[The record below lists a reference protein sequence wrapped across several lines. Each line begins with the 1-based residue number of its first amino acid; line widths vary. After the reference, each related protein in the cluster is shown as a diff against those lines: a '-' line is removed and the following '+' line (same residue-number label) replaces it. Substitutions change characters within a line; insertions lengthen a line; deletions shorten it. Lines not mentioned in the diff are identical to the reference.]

1 MAPGAVIGGIQR
13 QGTGGL
19 AVMGDA
25 GSNCIGGRV
34 PWDLLPLLPLGILAG
49 LLSGLLGIG
58 GGLIFSPL
66 LLWIGLSP
74 HEALATST
82 LAILP
87 TTMGGSWAHLRSGQ
101 VPRPAIAAIG
111 LSAATG
117 ALLFSHAGTLL
128 TGWHLLALQ
137 SLMYAVLAFVVGP
150 RQDNGPAQ
158 GAAGGEQLP
167 LAGIAAVG
175 LVAGLASGM
184 LGVGGGLVMVP
195 LLVRAIGLRV
205 YLAIRLSTLA
215 VCASAAS
222 ASIALVGDG
231 RAQPAVGLLLGGVA
245 ALAAQWSAARLQ
257 RVSERQLVLLLR
269 LLCVLLALDGA
280 RRALQLVLAG

>member
-1 MAPGAVIGGIQR
+1 M
-13 QGTGGL
+13 
-19 AVMGDA
+19 
-25 GSNCIGGRV
+25 
-34 PWDLLPLLPLGILAG
+34 PWELLPLLPLGILAG

-66 LLWIGLSP
+66 LLALGLTP
-74 HEALATST
+74 HQALATST
-82 LAILP
+82 LAIMP
-87 TTMGGSWAHLRSGQ
+87 TTLAGSWTHLRSGQ
-101 VPRPAIAAIG
+101 VPRSAGTAIG
-111 LSAATG
+111 VSAAAG
-117 ALLFSHAGTLL
+117 ALLFSHAGAGLA
-128 TGWHLLALQ
+128 GWHLLALQ
-137 SLMYAVLAFVVGP
+137 SLMYAVLAMVVGP
-150 RQDNGPAQ
+150 RQDNAM
-158 GAAGGEQLP
+158 AASDAPDNQQLP
-167 LAGIAAVG
+167 LIGIASVG

-195 LLVRAIGLRV
+195 LMVRVIGLRV

-222 ASIALVGDG
+222 ASVGLLSDG

-257 RVSERQLVLLLR
+257 RVSEHQLVKLLR

-280 RRALQLVLAG
+280 RRAVQLVMAG

>member
-1 MAPGAVIGGIQR
+1 M
-13 QGTGGL
+13 
-19 AVMGDA
+19 
-25 GSNCIGGRV
+25 
-34 PWDLLPLLPLGILAG
+34 PWELLPLLPLGILAG

-66 LLWIGLSP
+66 LLALGLTP
-74 HEALATST
+74 HQALATST
-82 LAILP
+82 LAIVP
-87 TTMGGSWAHLRSGQ
+87 TTLAGSWTHLRSGQ

-117 ALLFSHAGTLL
+117 ALLFSHAGAGLAGWQLL
-128 TGWHLLALQ
+128 TLQ
-137 SLMYAVLAFVVGP
+137 SLMYAVLAVVVGP
-150 RQDNGPAQ
+150 RQESTGPAL
-158 GAAGGEQLP
+158 GAPGSERVP

-175 LVAGLASGM
+175 MVAGLAGGM

-195 LLVRAIGLRV
+195 LMVRVIGLRV

-222 ASIALVGDG
+222 ASVGLLSDG

-257 RVSERQLVLLLR
+257 RVSEHQLVQLLR

-280 RRALQLVLAG
+280 RRAIQLVLAG